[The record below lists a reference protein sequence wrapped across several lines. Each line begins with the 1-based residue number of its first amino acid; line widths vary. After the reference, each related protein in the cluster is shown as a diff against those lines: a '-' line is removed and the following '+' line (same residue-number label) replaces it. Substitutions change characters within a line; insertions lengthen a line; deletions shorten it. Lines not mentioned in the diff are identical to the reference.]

1 MKYCSACGITLPEES
16 FYSSKGKLSCYCKI
30 CWKERVSKKAPKRTK
45 EKRKDYYL
53 KAKYNTSWEEFS
65 NLFTK
70 QHGKCCICNK
80 DLSVFAETSD
90 YSNVACV
97 DHNHTT
103 GKIRG
108 LLCNHCNT
116 AIGLLKE
123 DPELFKQAI
132 SYLLERGVK

>member
-1 MKYCSACGITLPEES
+1 M
-16 FYSSKGKLSCYCKI
+16 
-30 CWKERVSKKAPKRTK
+30 CWKERVSKKASKRTK

-65 NLFTK
+65 NLFTT
-70 QHGKCCICNK
+70 QNGTCCICMK
-80 DLSVFAETSD
+80 KISIFAETSD
-90 YSNVACV
+90 YSSVACV

-103 GKIRG
+103 GEIRG

-123 DPELFKQAI
+123 NPELFKRAI